1 MKKVLI
7 IAFVV
12 FISLA
17 CKENKVEP
25 SNLSQTELIS
35 LNSWQLSRYTDT
47 SGKTLSNSELNISAV
62 ALYGLQFEF
71 RTDKE
76 TRAVDKITKSILN
89 RGTWDLLSGET
100 VLDINITSF
109 KGQFKIITLSK
120 GKLTLQ
126 ASTGNFLSGVGSE
139 INMEFT
145 ESKN

>member
-7 IAFVV
+7 IAIVV

-17 CKENKVEP
+17 CKEDKVEP
-25 SNLSQTELIS
+25 TNLSQSELLS
-35 LNSWQLSRYTDT
+35 LNSWQLSRYINT

-71 RTDKE
+71 RADKE
-76 TRAVDKITKSILN
+76 TRAVDKITKTILN
-89 RGTWDLLSGET
+89 RGTWDLISGET

-109 KGQFKIITLSK
+109 KGQFKIVTLSK

>member
-7 IAFVV
+7 IAFVT

-17 CKENKVEP
+17 CKEDKVEP
-25 SNLSQTELIS
+25 TNLSQSELLS
-35 LNSWQLSRYTDT
+35 LNGWQLSRYTDKN
-47 SGKTLSNSELNISAV
+47 GKTLTNAELNIAAV

-76 TRAVDKITKSILN
+76 TRAVDKLTKNILN
-89 RGTWDLLSGET
+89 RGTWDLVSQET

-139 INMEFT
+139 INMEFV

>member
-12 FISLA
+12 FISFA
-17 CKENKVEP
+17 CKKDKVEP
-25 SNLSQTELIS
+25 SNLSQAELLS
-35 LNSWQLSRYTDT
+35 LNSWQLGRYADT
-47 SGKTLSNSELNISAV
+47 NGKTLSNSELNISAV

-71 RTDKE
+71 RADKE

-89 RGTWDLLSGET
+89 RGTWNLLSGET
-100 VLDINITSF
+100 VLDIDISSF

-145 ESKN
+145 ESRN

>member
-12 FISLA
+12 FISFA
-17 CKENKVEP
+17 CKKDKVEP
-25 SNLSQTELIS
+25 SNLSQAELLS
-35 LNSWQLSRYTDT
+35 LNSWQLSRYTDKN
-47 SGKTLSNSELNISAV
+47 GKTLSNSELNISAV

-71 RTDKE
+71 RSDKE

-89 RGTWDLLSGET
+89 RGTWNLLSGET
-100 VLDINITSF
+100 VLDIDISSF

>member
-7 IAFVV
+7 IAFVT

-17 CKENKVEP
+17 CKKDKVEP
-25 SNLSQTELIS
+25 TNLSQSELLS
-35 LNSWQLSRYTDT
+35 LNSWQLNRYTD
-47 SGKTLSNSELNISAV
+47 SNGKTLTNAELNIAAI

-71 RTDKE
+71 RADKE
-76 TRAVDKITKSILN
+76 TRAVDKITKNILN
-89 RGTWDLLSGET
+89 RGTWELLTGNT

-109 KGQFKIITLSK
+109 KGQFKIVTLSK

-139 INMEFT
+139 INMEFI

>member
-7 IAFVV
+7 IAFVT

-17 CKENKVEP
+17 CNEDNVEP
-25 SNLSQTELIS
+25 TNLSQPELLS

-47 SGKTLSNSELNISAV
+47 NGKTLTNAELNIAAV

-76 TRAVDKITKSILN
+76 TRAVDKLTKNILN
-89 RGTWDLLSGET
+89 RGTWELLSGNT

-109 KGQFKIITLSK
+109 KGQFKIVTLSK

-139 INMEFT
+139 INMEFI

>member
-1 MKKVLI
+1 MKKVFI
-7 IAFVV
+7 IVFVT

-17 CKENKVEP
+17 CKDDKVEP
-25 SNLSQTELIS
+25 TNLSQSELLS

-47 SGKTLSNSELNISAV
+47 NGKTLTNAELNIAAV

-76 TRAVDKITKSILN
+76 TRAVDKLTKNILN
-89 RGTWDLLSGET
+89 RGTWELLSGNT

-126 ASTGNFLSGVGSE
+126 ASTGNFLSGVGSV

>member
-7 IAFVV
+7 IAFVT

-17 CKENKVEP
+17 CKDEKVEP
-25 SNLSQTELIS
+25 TNLSQSELLS
-35 LNSWQLSRYTDT
+35 LNSWQLNRYTDLN
-47 SGKTLSNSELNISAV
+47 GKTLTNAELNIAAV

-71 RTDKE
+71 RADKE
-76 TRAVDKITKSILN
+76 TRAVDKITKNILN
-89 RGTWDLLSGET
+89 RGTWELLTGNT

-109 KGQFKIITLSK
+109 KGQFKIVTLSK

-126 ASTGNFLSGVGSE
+126 ASTGNFLSGVGSV

>member
-12 FISLA
+12 FISFA
-17 CKENKVEP
+17 CKKDKVEP
-25 SNLSQTELIS
+25 SNLSQAELLS
-35 LNSWQLSRYTDT
+35 LNSWQLGRYTDT
-47 SGKTLSNSELNISAV
+47 NGKTLSNSELNISAV

-71 RTDKE
+71 RADKE

-89 RGTWDLLSGET
+89 RGTWNLLSGET
-100 VLDINITSF
+100 VLDIDISSF

-120 GKLTLQ
+120 EKLTLQ

-145 ESKN
+145 ESRN

>member
-7 IAFVV
+7 IAFVT

-17 CKENKVEP
+17 CKEDNVEP
-25 SNLSQTELIS
+25 TNLSQSELLS

-47 SGKTLSNSELNISAV
+47 KGKTLTNAELNIAAV
-62 ALYGLQFEF
+62 ALYSLQFEF

-76 TRAVDKITKSILN
+76 TRAVDKLTKNILN
-89 RGTWDLLSGET
+89 RGTWDLLSQET

-139 INMEFT
+139 INMEFI

>member
-7 IAFVV
+7 IVFVA

-17 CKENKVEP
+17 CKKDKIEP
-25 SNLSQTELIS
+25 TNLSQTELIS

-47 SGKTLSNSELNISAV
+47 SGKTLSNSELNIAAV

-71 RTDKE
+71 RADKE
-76 TRAVDKITKSILN
+76 TRAVDKLTKNILN
-89 RGTWDLLSGET
+89 RGTWDLLSQET
-100 VLDINITSF
+100 ILDINITSF

>member
-1 MKKVLI
+1 MKKVFL
-7 IAFVV
+7 IAFVA

-17 CKENKVEP
+17 CKEDNVEP
-25 SNLSQTELIS
+25 TNLSQSELLS

-47 SGKTLSNSELNISAV
+47 NEKTLSNSELNIAAV

-71 RTDKE
+71 RADKE
-76 TRAVDKITKSILN
+76 TRAVDKLTKNILN
-89 RGTWDLLSGET
+89 RGTWELMSQET

-109 KGQFKIITLSK
+109 KGQFKIVTLSK

-126 ASTGNFLSGVGSE
+126 ASTGNFLSGVGSV

>member
-12 FISLA
+12 FISFA
-17 CKENKVEP
+17 CKKDKVEP
-25 SNLSQTELIS
+25 SNLSQAELLS
-35 LNSWQLSRYTDT
+35 LNSWQLSRYTDKN
-47 SGKTLSNSELNISAV
+47 GKTLSNSELNISAV

-71 RTDKE
+71 RSDKE

-89 RGTWDLLSGET
+89 RGTWNLLSGET
-100 VLDINITSF
+100 VLDIDISSF

-145 ESKN
+145 ESRN

>member
-7 IAFVV
+7 IAFVT

-17 CKENKVEP
+17 CKDDKVEP
-25 SNLSQTELIS
+25 TNLSQSELLS
-35 LNSWQLSRYTDT
+35 LNGWQLSRYTDT
-47 SGKTLSNSELNISAV
+47 NGKTITNAELNIAAV

-76 TRAVDKITKSILN
+76 TRAVDKLTKNILN
-89 RGTWDLLSGET
+89 RGTWDLLSQET

-139 INMEFT
+139 INMEFV

>member
-7 IAFVV
+7 IAFVT

-17 CKENKVEP
+17 CKKDKVEP
-25 SNLSQTELIS
+25 TNLSQSELLS
-35 LNSWQLSRYTDT
+35 LNSWQLN
-47 SGKTLSNSELNISAV
+47 GKTLTNAELNIAAI

-71 RTDKE
+71 RADKE
-76 TRAVDKITKSILN
+76 TRAVDKITKNIIN
-89 RGTWDLLSGET
+89 RGTWELLTGNT

-109 KGQFKIITLSK
+109 KGQFKIVTLSK

-139 INMEFT
+139 INMEFI

>member
-12 FISLA
+12 FISFA
-17 CKENKVEP
+17 CKKDKVEP
-25 SNLSQTELIS
+25 SNLSQAELLS
-35 LNSWQLSRYTDT
+35 LNSWQLDRYTDT
-47 SGKTLSNSELNISAV
+47 NGKTLSNSELNISAV

-71 RTDKE
+71 RADKE

-89 RGTWDLLSGET
+89 RGTWNLLSGET
-100 VLDINITSF
+100 VLDIDISSF

-145 ESKN
+145 ESRN

>member
-7 IAFVV
+7 IAFVT

-17 CKENKVEP
+17 CKEDNVEP
-25 SNLSQTELIS
+25 TNLSQPELLS
-35 LNSWQLSRYTDT
+35 LNSWQLNRYTDT
-47 SGKTLSNSELNISAV
+47 NGKTLTNAELNIAAV

-76 TRAVDKITKSILN
+76 TRAVDKLTKNILN
-89 RGTWDLLSGET
+89 RGTWELLSGNT

-109 KGQFKIITLSK
+109 KGQFKIVTLSK

-139 INMEFT
+139 INMEFI

>member
-7 IAFVV
+7 IAIVV

-17 CKENKVEP
+17 CKEDKVEP
-25 SNLSQTELIS
+25 SNLSQTELLS

-71 RTDKE
+71 RADKE

-89 RGTWDLLSGET
+89 RGTWDLLSQET

>member
-7 IAFVV
+7 IAFVT

-17 CKENKVEP
+17 CKKDKVEP
-25 SNLSQTELIS
+25 TNLSQSELLS
-35 LNSWQLSRYTDT
+35 LNSWQLSRYTD
-47 SGKTLSNSELNISAV
+47 SNGKTLTNAELNIAAI

-71 RTDKE
+71 RADKE
-76 TRAVDKITKSILN
+76 TRAVDKITKNILN
-89 RGTWDLLSGET
+89 RGTWELLTGNT
-100 VLDINITSF
+100 VLDINITNF
-109 KGQFKIITLSK
+109 KGQFKILTLSK

-139 INMEFT
+139 INMEFI

>member
-89 RGTWDLLSGET
+89 RGTWELLSGET

>member
-7 IAFVV
+7 ITFVV

-17 CKENKVEP
+17 CKKDNVEP
-25 SNLSQTELIS
+25 SSFSQSELLS
-35 LNSWQLSRYTDT
+35 LNNWQLSRYTNT
-47 SGKTLSNSELNISAV
+47 SGKTLTNSELNSA
-62 ALYGLQFEF
+62 ALNLKSLQFEF

-76 TRAVDKITKSILN
+76 TRAVDKITKTIIN
-89 RGTWDLLSGET
+89 RGTWELLSQET
-100 VLDINITSF
+100 VLDINLSSF

-139 INMEFT
+139 INMEFV

>member
-7 IAFVV
+7 IAFVT

-17 CKENKVEP
+17 CKEDNVEP
-25 SNLSQTELIS
+25 TNLSQSELLS
-35 LNSWQLSRYTDT
+35 LNSWQLSRYTDLN
-47 SGKTLSNSELNISAV
+47 GKTLTNAELNIAAV

-76 TRAVDKITKSILN
+76 TRAVDKLTKNILN
-89 RGTWDLLSGET
+89 RGTWDLLSQET

-126 ASTGNFLSGVGSE
+126 ASTGNFLSGVGSV

>member
-7 IAFVV
+7 IAIVV

-17 CKENKVEP
+17 CKEDKVEP
-25 SNLSQTELIS
+25 TNLSQSELLS
-35 LNSWQLSRYTDT
+35 LNSWQLSRYTNT

-71 RTDKE
+71 RADKE
-76 TRAVDKITKSILN
+76 TRAVDKITKTILN
-89 RGTWDLLSGET
+89 RGTWDLISGET

-109 KGQFKIITLSK
+109 KGQFKIVTLSK

>member
-7 IAFVV
+7 IAFVT

-17 CKENKVEP
+17 CKEDKVEP
-25 SNLSQTELIS
+25 TNLSQSELLS
-35 LNSWQLSRYTDT
+35 LNGWQLSRYTDPN
-47 SGKTLSNSELNISAV
+47 GKTLTNAELNIAAV

-76 TRAVDKITKSILN
+76 TRAVDKLTKNILN
-89 RGTWDLLSGET
+89 RGTWDLLSQET

-139 INMEFT
+139 INMEFV

>member
-7 IAFVV
+7 ALFVT

-17 CKENKVEP
+17 CKDDKVEP
-25 SNLSQTELIS
+25 SNLTQSELLS
-35 LNSWQLSRYTDT
+35 LNSWQLTRYSDT
-47 SGKTLSNSELNISAV
+47 NGKTLSNSELNISAI
-62 ALYGLQFEF
+62 ALYGLLFEF
-71 RTDKE
+71 RANKE
-76 TRAVDKITKSILN
+76 TRAVDKLSKNILN
-89 RGTWDLLSGET
+89 RGTWELISNDT

-109 KGQFKIITLSK
+109 KGQFKVVALSK

-145 ESKN
+145 ESSN

>member
-7 IAFVV
+7 IAFVT

-17 CKENKVEP
+17 CKDEKVEP
-25 SNLSQTELIS
+25 SNLSQSELLS
-35 LNSWQLSRYTDT
+35 LNSWQLSRYTDLN
-47 SGKTLSNSELNISAV
+47 GKTLTNAELNIAAV

-71 RTDKE
+71 RADKE
-76 TRAVDKITKSILN
+76 TRAVDKITKNILN
-89 RGTWDLLSGET
+89 RGTWELLTGNT

-109 KGQFKIITLSK
+109 KGQFKIVTLSK

-126 ASTGNFLSGVGSE
+126 ASTGNFLSGVGSV

>member
-7 IAFVV
+7 IAFVT

-17 CKENKVEP
+17 CKDEKVEP
-25 SNLSQTELIS
+25 TNLSQSELLS
-35 LNSWQLSRYTDT
+35 LNSWQLSRYTDLN
-47 SGKTLSNSELNISAV
+47 GKTLTNAELNIAAI

-71 RTDKE
+71 RADKE
-76 TRAVDKITKSILN
+76 TRAVDKITKNILN
-89 RGTWDLLSGET
+89 RGTWELLTGNT

-109 KGQFKIITLSK
+109 KGQFKIVTLSK

-126 ASTGNFLSGVGSE
+126 ASTGNFLSGVGSV

>member
-7 IAFVV
+7 VLFVT

-17 CKENKVEP
+17 CKDDNVEP
-25 SNLSQTELIS
+25 TNLSQSEILS
-35 LNSWQLSRYTDT
+35 LNSWQLTRYSDT
-47 SGKTLSNSELNISAV
+47 NGKTLSNSELNVAAI
-62 ALYGLQFEF
+62 ALYGLLFEF
-71 RTDKE
+71 RADKE
-76 TRAVDKITKSILN
+76 TRAVDKLSKNILN
-89 RGTWDLLSGET
+89 RGTWDLISNNT

-109 KGQFKIITLSK
+109 KGQFKIVALSK

-145 ESKN
+145 ESGK